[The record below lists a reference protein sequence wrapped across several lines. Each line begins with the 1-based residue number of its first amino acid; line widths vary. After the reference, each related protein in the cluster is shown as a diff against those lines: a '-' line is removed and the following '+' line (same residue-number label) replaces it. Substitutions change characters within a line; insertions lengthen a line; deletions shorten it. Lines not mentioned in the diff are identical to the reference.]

1 MSSGTDLDYSVNYSN
16 YTAEQCLNLNTGAEQ
31 QVNCSSQH
39 LNVTD
44 PPSNYTYTSY
54 PTLWQPV
61 TCYLYNV
68 TYRDRVD
75 MPQNFNYCTVPLTG
89 YDAFLFA
96 SLALILG
103 VMLNGKLSAVAL
115 MIAGGIL
122 GVANYYWNMLSISN
136 SVALWLNIQPA
147 SLFFY
152 AFLPPLIMDSTLNLD
167 MFIFKK
173 LWVHSL
179 LLAFIMVF
187 ITCAVVA
194 PFIVFAMGFGDRGW
208 SWVQAALFAAIIAPT
223 DCVSVSAIL
232 KSSGGPEKLIVLL
245 ESESLWNDATAF
257 TLYEIFSRILINN
270 YNDCLENIDC
280 ETIVEQSAWSLIPQI
295 ISDTV
300 TLSLIGIGIGLG
312 SSVITRWLMMWSRWR
327 GAKPYVE
334 STFIL
339 AMAYL
344 TFYVTNSPAH
354 GSGVIAVVVFGLYG
368 NATSKWGMLSSEEY
382 HIQFD
387 AAWAMIAF
395 AINSLVFF
403 WSGVSA
409 VNFVIRSS
417 VLLVQDAWS
426 FAAIPIVFVGMW
438 VLRIVCIFLFA
449 PFYKLAKAP
458 LTWQEML
465 FCGCAGLRGSVSL
478 MLIAALTTSNNLFQ
492 GGSGPDDVIYS
503 TIAIWTATFVFLT
516 LLINAPLLSPIMTY
530 LSLDRISIEKKKMRA
545 KARRALLRFTEEA
558 IQNLKDDDD
567 EFLNGAD
574 WMTVRAY
581 VDMSKELGEFEPVV
595 GDDAEKEVG
604 KMKEKKKKGAKKK
617 QGTGDDTDTD
627 DVVRG
632 PLSFVGVQQLMNRVL
647 IKTATGKPS
656 SSLGGEGCRGMRG
669 SGTTTTSC
677 TNSNVDVEQQQYT
690 SEAAYAAV
698 LDPSPFVIDDEGSND
713 GNDNDND
720 DDVISWRSDMS
731 TSELIAEMQGECMW
745 LGDKKMKNK
754 EKKEGARDTDGD
766 RRVGDIEMGHPSD
779 SNNNKD
785 ISISTIDALNDNAT
799 SDQVFSGSRA
809 ARLSLQLQRHLAQE
823 AASPPEEDG
832 LSEGEVFCY
841 SMPAGVGQRLKEQL
855 ATHLADADK
864 TASKKSRRPPGLP
877 LPVPSSSKQKQQQEQ
892 PSSSSSLS
900 SILKEGDA
908 AKQPS
913 RLQKSSAV
921 LGNWDPYHS
930 TVTGTTGKYLAAE
943 LSRQQTAFAEKRDLL
958 GHRSSKWIEE
968 GALMV
973 DQQPLTL
980 PLAAI
985 LDRRRSNAHIIKR
998 TSIGPSC
1005 STTTMFDRNGD
1016 GLDTDDDEQL
1026 KTGRS
1031 QKYNASSPTAAFFG
1045 SSPQQE
1051 QQQQRQNESG
1061 TGLEQLLHGRN
1072 FISKDLDHFQG
1083 TLLASPD
1090 QLAEWRH
1097 RVIAGLMRYF
1107 HSKRTEGLLS
1117 TQSLR
1122 ILEWACER
1130 ELDDSKHTTNSNDG
1144 ESHSSKFRPLSIWKT
1159 LEGEIKSSWF
1169 IRALALFLFFNV
1181 QAFSASPRW
1190 LQKITSWP
1198 FKKTTGFLLG
1208 FIGSKLLIACEVSV
1222 EYYMALL
1229 HSHHV
1234 HWART
1239 HEEAWQLANEI
1250 EAEAEA
1256 ARKFIM
1262 QREIEA
1268 PDRFNSIQSY
1278 RAAIAVLR
1286 RQAAFVQELYET
1298 GMLDSNERE
1307 KMMDP
1312 LDKKMR
1318 RLEITGP
1325 VWRPPRAIHVLKAIP
1340 AMSKLPRDFFTK
1352 VQSMLRFVGFETGS
1366 QIWSSDE
1373 PSDGSC
1379 IYVVVLGIIR
1389 RTVTNI
1395 DDDKDDNYSRDYYHG
1410 TGGMIGLLKS
1420 MTGLILPGVKEVVVT
1435 EGNSLGKGAALYRF
1449 PPHFDK
1455 WLDSEIARG
1464 VPGGLMLKEELL
1476 KLAGMYIIT
1485 NTEARVLKQVAKHV
1499 LCLIKKFQGMGTSG
1513 NNNNNNTITSSTLP
1527 VHPPQFPLPPSMTSP
1542 TATGMISTSTT
1553 VKQSVEMSLVSVPSA
1568 VARLL
1573 DEDEGMIRVQK
1584 EGGRD
1589 QWQSQREG
1597 KEKEMDQVQE
1607 PEQEQYKSDKTTTM
1621 PRPAAASIPPG
1632 PMIDKATVPSI
1643 LTIKAETAEVMAELK
1658 SVCSSSKICIMGP
1671 LASFCQ
1677 KCHIVLLKGQL
1688 ICDNVDVDGDGNN
1701 GDHLKKHYHAPC
1713 VLTWLWDPH
1722 LACTNRHCPPDKVVE
1737 LCSSQSRVLRAGI
1750 GVEGATILICGSSD
1764 VISETLE
1771 AIQTSSKAHEDE
1783 IAALFATDDDNND
1796 SPTSSGRGGGVG
1808 MKPLRKPLSARARV
1822 GEMGREMG
1830 REFNKMFKKGKT

>member
-16 YTAEQCLNLNTGAEQ
+16 YTAEQCLNLDTGAEQ
-31 QVNCSSQH
+31 QVTCSSQH

-103 VMLNGKLSAVAL
+103 VMLIGKLSAVAL

-167 MFIFKK
+167 MFMFKK

-300 TLSLIGIGIGLG
+300 ILSLIGIGIGLG

-417 VLLVQDAWS
+417 VLLIKDAWS

-438 VLRIVCIFLFA
+438 VLRIACIFLFA

-492 GGSGPDDVIYS
+492 GGGGPDDVIYS

-530 LSLDRISIEKKKMRA
+530 LSLDRISIEKKKTRA

-581 VDMSKELGEFEPVV
+581 VDMSKELGEFEPAVD
-595 GDDAEKEVG
+595 DDAEKEVG
-604 KMKEKKKKGAKKK
+604 KKKKEGEKKK
-617 QGTGDDTDTD
+617 QGTGDDTD

-632 PLSFVGVQQLMNRVL
+632 PVSFVGVQQLMNRVL
-647 IKTATGKPS
+647 IKTATAKPS
-656 SSLGGEGCRGMRG
+656 SLLVGGGGGGMRG
-669 SGTTTTSC
+669 SGTTTTSS
-677 TNSNVDVEQQQYT
+677 NNNNVDLGRQQYT
-690 SEAAYAAV
+690 SEAADAAA
-698 LDPSPFVIDDEGSND
+698 LDSSPFVIDDGGNEG
-713 GNDNDND
+713 GNDDND
-720 DDVISWRSDMS
+720 DDVISWHSDMS
-731 TSELIAEMQGECMW
+731 ASELIAEMQGECMW
-745 LGDKKMKNK
+745 LGDKKKKNK
-754 EKKEGARDTDGD
+754 EKNKGARDTDRD
-766 RRVGDIEMGHPSD
+766 SKVGDVEMGLPPES
-779 SNNNKD
+779 SNNNN
-785 ISISTIDALNDNAT
+785 INSTTIDALNDNAT

-809 ARLSLQLQRHLAQE
+809 ARLSLQLQQHLAQE
-823 AASPPEEDG
+823 AASPPEKDG
-832 LSEGEVFCY
+832 LTEGEVFCY

-864 TASKKSRRPPGLP
+864 PASKKSRRPAGLP
-877 LPVPSSSKQKQQQEQ
+877 LPLPLPSSSKQKQEQE

-900 SILKEGDA
+900 SIHIGGDA
-908 AKQPS
+908 VKQPS

-968 GALMV
+968 GATMM
-973 DQQPLTL
+973 DQQPSTL

-985 LDRRRSNAHIIKR
+985 LDIRRSNAHLVRR
-998 TSIGPSC
+998 TSIGPSG
-1005 STTTMFDRNGD
+1005 STAAEFDRNGD
-1016 GLDTDDDEQL
+1016 CLDTDDDEQL

-1031 QKYNASSPTAAFFG
+1031 QKYNASSSTAAFFG
-1045 SSPQQE
+1045 SSPQQ
-1051 QQQQRQNESG
+1051 QQQQCQNGSG

-1072 FISKDLDHFQG
+1072 FVSKDLDHFQG

-1130 ELDDSKHTTNSNDG
+1130 ELDDSKHTSCRNNG
-1144 ESHSSKFRPLSIWKT
+1144 EDNSSKSRPLSVWKT

-1239 HEEAWQLANEI
+1239 HEEAWQLASEI

-1307 KMMDP
+1307 KMMGP

-1325 VWRPPRAIHVLKAIP
+1325 VWRPPRAIHVLKAMP

-1373 PSDGSC
+1373 PLDSSC

-1395 DDDKDDNYSRDYYHG
+1395 NDDSYSRDYYHG
-1410 TGGMIGLLKS
+1410 TGGMIGVLKS
-1420 MTGLILPGVKEVVVT
+1420 MTGLILPDVKEVVVT

-1449 PPHFDK
+1449 PPHFDR

-1476 KLAGMYIIT
+1476 KLAGMYVIT

-1499 LCLIKKFQGMGTSG
+1499 LRLIKIFQGMATSG
-1513 NNNNNNTITSSTLP
+1513 NTTTTTTTTTTSSTLP
-1527 VHPPQFPLPPSMTSP
+1527 VLPPQSPLPSMTTP
-1542 TATGMISTSTT
+1542 TATGMLSTSTT
-1553 VKQSVEMSLVSVPSA
+1553 AKQSVEMSLVSVPSA

-1573 DEDEGMIRVQK
+1573 DEDEGIIRVQK

-1589 QWQSQREG
+1589 QRQSQREE
-1597 KEKEMDQVQE
+1597 KEKEMEQLQE
-1607 PEQEQYKSDKTTTM
+1607 PEQEQYKTDKTTII
-1621 PRPAAASIPPG
+1621 PRPAAASLPPG

-1643 LTIKAETAEVMAELK
+1643 LTIKAETAEVMTELK
-1658 SVCSSSKICIMGP
+1658 SVFSASKICIMGP
-1671 LASFCQ
+1671 LASFSQ

-1688 ICDNVDVDGDGNN
+1688 ICDNVDVDGNGNN
-1701 GDHLKKHYHAPC
+1701 GDHLKKRYHAPC
-1713 VLTWLWDPH
+1713 VLTWLWKPH

-1737 LCSSQSRVLRAGI
+1737 LCSNQSRVLRAGI
-1750 GVEGATILICGSSD
+1750 GMEEGATILICGSSD

-1783 IAALFATDDDNND
+1783 IAACFATDDDNND
-1796 SPTSSGRGGGVG
+1796 SPTSSSRGGDVG
-1808 MKPLRKPLSARARV
+1808 MKPLRKPLSTRARV
-1822 GEMGREMG
+1822 GEMG
-1830 REFNKMFKKGKT
+1830 REFNKMFKKVKARSIVD